1 MTLTLNLDNITQR
14 RLSSYSRREKL
25 SEAKAVQILLQMALD
40 RELETRCTPDGSQS
54 AYPRGGIVGPRVKV
68 LSNVPS
74 VQDDSDYKDSFVSL
88 TENKYV

>member
-40 RELETRCTPDGSQS
+40 RELETKCTPVGSKS
-54 AYPRGGIVGPRVKV
+54 VYPKEVIVGPCVKA

-74 VQDDSDYKDSFVSL
+74 VQDDSDYKDSFVAL